1 MSEFGQIATEERLR
15 TASIRQDVLQD
26 EFVVVPNHLHGIII
40 LTTDRVG
47 ATRQSKIPSDLLGGC
62 PTGLRVHGPAPGLL
76 GAIVLLFKSAATR
89 RISTLNGTLG
99 LQVWQNNCCGYIIRE
114 KAELNRIRQY
124 ITHNPLQSDLDEK
137 NLNGRGKRLA
147 GQEACDA
154 QD

>member
-1 MSEFGQIATEERLR
+1 MSEFGKIAAQEWLR

-26 EFVVVPNHLHGIII
+26 EFVVMLNHLHEIII

-47 ATRQSKIPSDLLGGC
+47 ATRRSKIPSDSLGGC
-62 PTGLRVHGPAPGLL
+62 PTGLRAHGPAPGSI
-76 GAIVLLFKSAATR
+76 GAIVGQFKSAATR
-89 RISTLNGTLG
+89 RINTLNGTLG
-99 LQVWQNNCCGYIIRE
+99 LQAWQSDYCGYIIRE

-124 ITHNPLQSDLDEK
+124 ITDNPLQSDLDEE
-137 NLNGRGKRLA
+137 NPNRRGKRRA

>member
-1 MSEFGQIATEERLR
+1 MSEFGQIATEEWLR

-26 EFVVVPNHLHGIII
+26 EFVVMHNHLHEIII
-40 LTTDRVG
+40 LTTDRVD
-47 ATRQSKIPSDLLGGC
+47 AARRSKMPSDLLGGA
-62 PTGLRVHGPAPGLL
+62 PAGLRAHGLAPGSI
-76 GAIVLLFKSAATR
+76 GAIVDQFKSAATR
-89 RISTLNGTLG
+89 RINTLNGTLG

-124 ITHNPLQSDLDEK
+124 ITDNPLQSDLDVK
-137 NLNGRGKRLA
+137 NLNGQGKRLA

>member
-1 MSEFGQIATEERLR
+1 MSEFGQIATEEWLR

-26 EFVVVPNHLHGIII
+26 EFVVMPNHLHGIII

-47 ATRQSKIPSDLLGGC
+47 ATRRSKIPSDLLGGC
-62 PTGLRVHGPAPGLL
+62 PTRSRAHGPAPGSI
-76 GAIVLLFKSAATR
+76 GAIVGQFKSAATR
-89 RISTLNGTLG
+89 RINTLNGTLG
-99 LQVWQNNCCGYIIRE
+99 LQVRQNSCCGYIIRE

-124 ITHNPLQSDLDEK
+124 ITDNPLQSDLDEK
-137 NLNGRGKRLA
+137 NPNGRWKRLS